1 MLTNEY
7 VITSLI
13 AIVVY
18 FLKKIVDKLE
28 KNNEEIHAVKLS
40 LREMSTTFIALSKDV
55 ERASQMGEEARAKN
69 ELIAVMKRDLETAF
83 LRIDE
88 LRKDR

>member
-1 MLTNEY
+1 M
-7 VITSLI
+7 
-13 AIVVY
+13 Y